1 MRGKRKK
8 VEKVRR
14 VLDYDIKGKKILI
27 RVDFNC
33 AVENGKIV
41 PGERIEAHSQ
51 TVKKIAEKGAK
62 VIILAHQG
70 RKDGEDFLNLEQH
83 AELIKEYIG
92 MTVKYVNDILGG
104 EAKNAIENL
113 NDGEILLLEN
123 VRSLSCET
131 REDGAIVNALS
142 PLVDYFVL
150 DALSVAHRAHSSV
163 VGFAN
168 KIPAFYGDVLAD
180 EIKALDSLKDVS
192 DVTFLLGGS
201 KVKDS
206 FNIMN
211 KWLSDGRAK
220 KFLVGGALSILLLKA
235 QGKSIGDSEEYFNEA
250 ELGDYLDDAKKILDD
265 HKDKI
270 EIPVDVGLRI
280 DGERVE
286 SDADKI
292 EKGQIFDIGE
302 KTAENYRKIILESSA
317 VVMNGPM
324 GVYEID
330 EFAKGTKTVL
340 DAISEAKGYSLLGGG
355 HTITAIKKLNIDKSG
370 FSYVSLAGKA
380 LIEYLCGKELPGI
393 KALEDNEK
401 NFRI

>member
-1 MRGKRKK
+1 VRK
-8 VEKVRR
+8 
-14 VLDYDIKGKKILI
+14 VLDYEIKGKKILV

-33 AVENGKIV
+33 AVENSRIV

-51 TVKKIAEKGAK
+51 TVKKIAEKGAR

-92 MTVKYVNDILGG
+92 VPVKYVNDITG
-104 EAKNAIENL
+104 EDAKKAIENL

-131 REDGAIVNALS
+131 REDGAIVSALS

-163 VGFAN
+163 VGFSN
-168 KIPAFYGDVLAD
+168 KIPSFYGDVLAG
-180 EIKALDSLKDVS
+180 EIEALGSLKDVN
-192 DVTFLLGGS
+192 DVTFILGGS

-206 FNIMN
+206 FKIMD
-211 KWLSDGRAK
+211 KWLSDGRAR

-235 QGKSIGDSEEYFNEA
+235 EEKKIGDSEEYFKEA
-250 ELGDYLDDAKKILDD
+250 ELDEYLDDAKKILAQ
-265 HKDKI
+265 HKEKV
-270 EIPVDVGLRI
+270 EMPVDVGLKI
-280 DGERVE
+280 DGERME

-292 EKGQIFDIGE
+292 EKGQIFDIGG

-324 GVYEID
+324 GVYELD
-330 EFAKGTKTVL
+330 KFSKGTKTVL

>member
-1 MRGKRKK
+1 MRRI
-8 VEKVRR
+8 
-14 VLDYDIKGKKILI
+14 LDYDIKGKKILV

-33 AVENGKIV
+33 AVENGKII

-51 TVKKIAEKGAK
+51 TIKKISEKGAMA
-62 VIILAHQG
+62 IILAHQG
-70 RKDGEDFLNLEQH
+70 REGNEDFLNLEQH
-83 AELIKEYIG
+83 AKLLEEYIG
-92 MTVKYVNDILGG
+92 MPVKYVNDILG
-104 EAKNAIENL
+104 EKAKNAIENMK
-113 NDGEILLLEN
+113 DGDILLLEN
-123 VRSLSCET
+123 VRVLACEST
-131 REDGAIVNALS
+131 KNGSIIDVLS
-142 PLVDYFVL
+142 PLVDYYVL

-163 VGFAN
+163 VGFSD
-168 KIPAFYGDVLAD
+168 KMPSFYGDVLAD
-180 EIKALDSLKDVS
+180 EIKAIESVKDVT
-192 DVTFLLGGS
+192 DVTFILGGS

-206 FNIMN
+206 FSIMN
-211 KWLSDGRAK
+211 GWLSDGRAK

-235 QGKSIGDSEEYFNEA
+235 EGKSIGDSEEYFNEA
-250 ELGDYLDDAKKILDD
+250 ELGQYLDDAKEILDKY
-265 HKDKI
+265 KDKI
-270 EIPVDVGLRI
+270 ELPVDVGLKIDDERI
-280 DGERVE
+280 E
-286 SDADKI
+286 SDTDRI

-330 EFAKGTKTVL
+330 EFSKGTKTVL

-370 FSYVSLAGKA
+370 FSYISLAGKA

-393 KALEDNEK
+393 KALNDNEK

>member
-1 MRGKRKK
+1 VRK
-8 VEKVRR
+8 
-14 VLDYDIKGKKILI
+14 VLDYEIKGKKILV

-33 AVENGKIV
+33 AVENSRIV

-51 TVKKIAEKGAK
+51 TVKKIAEKGAR

-92 MTVKYVNDILGG
+92 VPVKYVNDITG
-104 EAKNAIENL
+104 EDAKKAIENL
-113 NDGEILLLEN
+113 NGGEILLLEN

-131 REDGAIVNALS
+131 REDGAIINALS

-150 DALSVAHRAHSSV
+150 YALSVAHRAHSSV
-163 VGFAN
+163 VGFSN
-168 KIPAFYGDVLAD
+168 KIPSFYGDVLAG
-180 EIKALDSLKDVS
+180 EIEALGSLKDVN
-192 DVTFLLGGS
+192 DVTFILGGS

-206 FNIMN
+206 FKIMD
-211 KWLSDGRAK
+211 KWLSDGRAR

-235 QGKSIGDSEEYFNEA
+235 EEKKIGDSEEYFKEA
-250 ELGDYLDDAKKILDD
+250 ELDEYLDDAKKILAQ
-265 HKDKI
+265 HKEKV
-270 EIPVDVGLRI
+270 EMPVDVGLKI
-280 DGERVE
+280 DGERME

-292 EKGQIFDIGE
+292 EKGQIFDIGG

-324 GVYEID
+324 GVYELD
-330 EFAKGTKTVL
+330 KFSKGTKTVL

-401 NFRI
+401 SFRI

>member
-1 MRGKRKK
+1 MRK
-8 VEKVRR
+8 
-14 VLDYDIKGKKILI
+14 VLDYEIKGKKILV

-33 AVENGKIV
+33 AVENSRIV

-51 TVKKIAEKGAK
+51 TVKKIAEKGAR

-92 MTVKYVNDILGG
+92 VPVKYVNDITG
-104 EAKNAIENL
+104 EDAKKAIENL

-131 REDGAIVNALS
+131 REDGAIVSALS

-163 VGFAN
+163 VGFSN
-168 KIPAFYGDVLAD
+168 KIPSFYGDVLAG
-180 EIKALDSLKDVS
+180 EIEALGSLKDVN
-192 DVTFLLGGS
+192 DVTFILGGS

-206 FNIMN
+206 FKIMD
-211 KWLSDGRAK
+211 KWLSDGRAR

-235 QGKSIGDSEEYFNEA
+235 EEKKIGDSEEYFKEA
-250 ELGDYLDDAKKILDD
+250 ELDEYLDDAKKILAQ
-265 HKDKI
+265 HKEKV
-270 EIPVDVGLRI
+270 EMPVDVGLKI
-280 DGERVE
+280 DGERME

-292 EKGQIFDIGE
+292 EKGQIFDIGG

-324 GVYEID
+324 GVYELD
-330 EFAKGTKTVL
+330 KFSKGTKTVL

-401 NFRI
+401 SFRI